1 MLFEYN
7 ASPAM
12 GAAAIKMDDYTKNL
26 LQWLGIRRKEDPG
39 RPLIFICHS
48 LGGLVVKEALVEAT
62 LDPTHKSI
70 VEATCLLVF
79 FATPHQGGNYAT
91 VGDVAARIVRAGLR
105 KPSNDLVK
113 SLESSSNEATR
124 RFEQFRHLNEKFL
137 VISFYEGKSYGT
149 LGLIVDKKSATLNL
163 SGMREKQVAM
173 HADHSSIC
181 KFSAAGGPACELAIE
196 TIATEVERALKLRP
210 SHLERAPRN
219 MHWCIPRP
227 VNALFIGRTDVLERI
242 ERAITRKEN
251 DQKQRRFV
259 ITGIGGQGKSELCLR
274 IADRMREVFWGVFW
288 VDVSSESAAAAGFLR
303 ISNILGSSAE
313 DIDDTRQLLSNAKD
327 DWLLVLD
334 NADDPDTDYERYFPS
349 GTRGAILITSRIPEC
364 SYYNTV
370 GSEQLGGLNPGNCLT
385 LLLRAAE
392 IPAESWIEHKQAANR
407 AIDVLGSHTL
417 ALIQAGAYI
426 AQGYCS
432 MEEYPVQYQ
441 QQCERLL
448 KFSLNQAQSRY
459 LHVYATFEASAQ
471 VLESSSKETNRD
483 ALELLHLLATLH
495 YNNLPFE
502 LFKDAW
508 TGAQYAR
515 DILAKTTSIDELSK
529 WHVSQLPQFVQV
541 DLDKWDPYRLH
552 RAQNLLQSLALVTKG
567 KESGSPTVSMHPLIH
582 TWTNIR
588 QNQVRKRQSWRA
600 TGCTLALSYYGNSE
614 WRPYRT
620 HLKLHLQSFLNSD
633 SQERDTESPTMEM
646 IRTLFQCGR
655 LLHKLRIDS
664 TLQDLLERLFDEL
677 KGDPLKPVEEFLPL
691 YRLASK
697 NLHNM
702 GKIKRTVE
710 VLEKIGR
717 VEDATLAKDHPDRL
731 ASQHE
736 LAGAYEANG
745 QIKDAVQLL
754 EHVVKVQET
763 TLAKDH
769 PDRLASQHT
778 LAGAYKANGQIK
790 DAVQLLEH
798 VAEVDETTLAED
810 HADQLASQH
819 ILSRAYEANKQ
830 ISSAPNN
837 ELNVR
842 QTKSRFHRGLRKGLR
857 GLFQRSRYN

>member
-1 MLFEYN
+1 MPKNRRPN
-7 ASPAM
+7 ARGVRQLSAS
-12 GAAAIKMDDYTKNL
+12 L
-26 LQWLGIRRKEDPG
+26 L
-39 RPLIFICHS
+39 
-48 LGGLVVKEALVEAT
+48 
-62 LDPTHKSI
+62 
-70 VEATCLLVF
+70 
-79 FATPHQGGNYAT
+79 
-91 VGDVAARIVRAGLR
+91 
-105 KPSNDLVK
+105 K
-113 SLESSSNEATR
+113 SL
-124 RFEQFRHLNEKFL
+124 L
-137 VISFYEGKSYGT
+137 
-149 LGLIVDKKSATLNL
+149 LII
-163 SGMREKQVAM
+163 
-173 HADHSSIC
+173 HS
-181 KFSAAGGPACELAIE
+181 
-196 TIATEVERALKLRP
+196 
-210 SHLERAPRN
+210 
-219 MHWCIPRP
+219 
-227 VNALFIGRTDVLERI
+227 
-242 ERAITRKEN
+242 
-251 DQKQRRFV
+251 
-259 ITGIGGQGKSELCLR
+259 
-274 IADRMREVFWGVFW
+274 FWGVFW

-349 GTRGAILITSRIPEC
+349 GIRGAILITSRIPEC

-370 GSEQLGGLNPGNCLT
+370 GSEQLDSLGPGNCLT
-385 LLLRAAE
+385 LLLKAAD

-432 MEEYPVQYQ
+432 MEEYPIQYQ

-448 KFSLNQAQSRY
+448 KFSVNQARSRY

-483 ALELLHLLATLH
+483 ALELLHLLAILH

-515 DILAKTTSIDELSK
+515 DIPAKTASIDVLSK

-541 DLDKWDPYRLH
+541 DLDKWDSYRLH
-552 RAQNLLQSLALVTKG
+552 RAQNLLQSLALITKG
-567 KESGSPTVSMHPLIH
+567 KESGSPTVSMHSLIH

-588 QNQVRKRQSWRA
+588 QNQVQKRQSWRA
-600 TGCTLALSYYGNSE
+600 TGCILALSYYGNSV

-633 SQERDTESPTMEM
+633 NQERDTESPTMEM

-664 TLQDLLERLFDEL
+664 TLQDLLERLFGEL
-677 KGDPLKPVEEFLPL
+677 KGDPLEPVEEFLPL

-710 VLEKIGR
+710 VLEKISQI
-717 VEDATLAKDHPDRL
+717 EAATLAKDHPDRL
-731 ASQHE
+731 VSQHALAQAYKANGQIKDAVQLLEHVVKLRESTLTEDHPDRLSSQHGLARAYQANGQIKDAVQLLEHIVKVDETALNEDHPDRLASQHALARAYKANGQIKDAIQLLE
-736 LAGAYEANG
+736 HVVKVRETTLTEDHPYRLSSQHVLAGAYKANGQIKDAMQLLEHVVKVEGTTLNEDHPDRLTSQHALARAYKANG

-754 EHVVKVQET
+754 EHVVKVEDT
-763 TLAKDH
+763 TLNEDH
-769 PDRLASQHT
+769 PDRLASQHA
-778 LAGAYKANGQIK
+778 LARAYKANGQIK
-790 DAVQLLEH
+790 DAVQLFEH
-798 VAEVDETTLAED
+798 IAKVDETMLAKD
-810 HADQLASQH
+810 DADQLASQH
-819 ILSRAYEANKQ
+819 ILSQAYETNRQ
-830 ISSAPNN
+830 ISSKKCHVVRQCILCFELTLLLGAPDNGS
-837 ELNVR
+837 NVR
-842 QTKSRFHRGLRKGLR
+842 QTKSRFHRGLRR
-857 GLFQRSRYN
+857 GVRRLFQRSRYK

>member
-1 MLFEYN
+1 VRQLS
-7 ASPAM
+7 AS
-12 GAAAIKMDDYTKNL
+12 L
-26 LQWLGIRRKEDPG
+26 LTSLLLTI
-39 RPLIFICHS
+39 HS
-48 LGGLVVKEALVEAT
+48 
-62 LDPTHKSI
+62 
-70 VEATCLLVF
+70 
-79 FATPHQGGNYAT
+79 
-91 VGDVAARIVRAGLR
+91 
-105 KPSNDLVK
+105 
-113 SLESSSNEATR
+113 
-124 RFEQFRHLNEKFL
+124 
-137 VISFYEGKSYGT
+137 
-149 LGLIVDKKSATLNL
+149 
-163 SGMREKQVAM
+163 
-173 HADHSSIC
+173 
-181 KFSAAGGPACELAIE
+181 
-196 TIATEVERALKLRP
+196 
-210 SHLERAPRN
+210 
-219 MHWCIPRP
+219 
-227 VNALFIGRTDVLERI
+227 
-242 ERAITRKEN
+242 
-251 DQKQRRFV
+251 
-259 ITGIGGQGKSELCLR
+259 
-274 IADRMREVFWGVFW
+274 FWGVFW

-370 GSEQLGGLNPGNCLT
+370 GSEQLGSLSPDNCLT

-392 IPAESWIEHKQAANR
+392 IPVESWIKHKQAANR

-432 MEEYPVQYQ
+432 MEEYPIQYQ

-483 ALELLHLLATLH
+483 ALELLHLLAILH

-515 DILAKTTSIDELSK
+515 DTPAKTASIDKLSK

-567 KESGSPTVSMHPLIH
+567 KESGSPTVSMHPLTH
-582 TWTNIR
+582 AWTNIR

-600 TGCTLALSYYGNSE
+600 TGCTLALSYYRNSA

-655 LLHKLRIDS
+655 LLHELRIDS
-664 TLQDLLERLFDEL
+664 TLQDLLERLFGEL
-677 KGDPLKPVEEFLPL
+677 KGDPLEPVEEFLPL
-691 YRLASK
+691 YRLASQ
-697 NLHNM
+697 NLYNM

-710 VLEKIGR
+710 VLEKISQ

-731 ASQHE
+731 ASQHA
-736 LAGAYEANG
+736 LAEAYKANRQIKDAVQLLEHVVKVRETTLAEDHPDRLTSQHTLAQAYKANGRIKDTVQLLEHVVKVRETTLAEDHPNRLASQHALARAYKANG

-754 EHVVKVQET
+754 EHVVKVDET
-763 TLAKDH
+763 TLDKDH
-769 PDRLASQHT
+769 PDRLTSQHT
-778 LAGAYKANGQIK
+778 LAQAYKANGQIK
-790 DAVQLLEH
+790 DAVQLLER
-798 VAEVDETTLAED
+798 VVKVRETTLAED
-810 HADQLASQH
+810 HPDQLTSQHALAEAYKANGRIKDAVQLLEHVVKVRETTLAEDHPDRLASQYT
-819 ILSRAYEANKQ
+819 L
-830 ISSAPNN
+830 
-837 ELNVR
+837 
-842 QTKSRFHRGLRKGLR
+842 T
-857 GLFQRSRYN
+857 

>member
-1 MLFEYN
+1 LPKNRRPNARGVRQLN
-7 ASPAM
+7 AS
-12 GAAAIKMDDYTKNL
+12 L
-26 LQWLGIRRKEDPG
+26 L
-39 RPLIFICHS
+39 
-48 LGGLVVKEALVEAT
+48 
-62 LDPTHKSI
+62 
-70 VEATCLLVF
+70 
-79 FATPHQGGNYAT
+79 
-91 VGDVAARIVRAGLR
+91 
-105 KPSNDLVK
+105 K
-113 SLESSSNEATR
+113 SLLLT
-124 RFEQFRHLNEKFL
+124 
-137 VISFYEGKSYGT
+137 I
-149 LGLIVDKKSATLNL
+149 
-163 SGMREKQVAM
+163 
-173 HADHSSIC
+173 HS
-181 KFSAAGGPACELAIE
+181 
-196 TIATEVERALKLRP
+196 
-210 SHLERAPRN
+210 
-219 MHWCIPRP
+219 
-227 VNALFIGRTDVLERI
+227 
-242 ERAITRKEN
+242 
-251 DQKQRRFV
+251 
-259 ITGIGGQGKSELCLR
+259 
-274 IADRMREVFWGVFW
+274 FWGVFW

-313 DIDDTRQLLSNAKD
+313 DIDDTRQLLSNAKG

-370 GSEQLGGLNPGNCLT
+370 GSEQLGSLSTGNCLT

-432 MEEYPVQYQ
+432 MEEYPIQYQ

-483 ALELLHLLATLH
+483 ALELLHLLAILH

-502 LFKDAW
+502 LFKDVW

-515 DILAKTTSIDELSK
+515 NIPAKTASIDKLSK

-567 KESGSPTVSMHPLIH
+567 KESGSPTVSMHPLTH
-582 TWTNIR
+582 AWTNIR

-600 TGCTLALSYYGNSE
+600 TGCTLALSYYGNSA

-655 LLHKLRIDS
+655 LLHGLRIDS
-664 TLQDLLERLFDEL
+664 TLQDLLEKLFGEL
-677 KGDPLKPVEEFLPL
+677 KNDPLEPVEKYLPL
-691 YRLASK
+691 YRLASL
-697 NLHNM
+697 NLYNM

-710 VLEKIGR
+710 VLEKISQ
-717 VEDATLAKDHPDRL
+717 VEDGTLAKDHPDRL
-731 ASQHE
+731 VSQHVLAEAYKANGQIKDAIQLLEHVVKVDETTLAGDHPDRLASQHA
-736 LAGAYEANG
+736 LARAYKANG

-763 TLAKDH
+763 TLAEDH

-778 LAGAYKANGQIK
+778 LAQAYRANGQIKDAVQLLEHVVKVQETTLAEDHPDRLASQHALARAYRANGQIKDAVRLLEHVVKVQETTLAEDHPDRLISQHALARAYEANGQIKDAVQLLKHVVKVQETTLAEEHPDRLASQHTLAQAYEANGQIKDAIQLLEHVVKVEETTLAEDHPGRLASQHALARAYRANGQIK

-798 VAEVDETTLAED
+798 VAKVDETTLVD
-810 HADQLASQH
+810 
-819 ILSRAYEANKQ
+819 KQ
-830 ISSAPNN
+830 ISSKKCHVVRQCTLCFELTLLLGAPNN
-837 ELNVR
+837 ESNVR
-842 QTKSRFHRGLRKGLR
+842 QTKSRFHWGLRKGVR
-857 GLFQRSRYN
+857 RLFQRSSITRS

>member
-149 LGLIVDKKSATLNL
+149 LGLFNL
-163 SGMREKQVAM
+163 QVQRSWW
-173 HADHSSIC
+173 SSVRTGYRDDCDGKTAQCSRTVLLI
-181 KFSAAGGPACELAIE
+181 
-196 TIATEVERALKLRP
+196 TMIA

-754 EHVVKVQET
+754 EHVVKVEEITLAKDHPDRLASQHALAQAYEANGQIKDAVQLLEHVVKVRET

-769 PDRLASQHT
+769 PDRLASQHE
-778 LAGAYKANGQIK
+778 LAGAYNANGQIK
-790 DAVQLLEH
+790 DAL
-798 VAEVDETTLAED
+798 TLP
-810 HADQLASQH
+810 LG
-819 ILSRAYEANKQ
+819 
-830 ISSAPNN
+830 APNN